1 MRLSTLLKTGI
12 LTGALCLGALGQD
25 APVNEAKGMPP
36 RTAPTDYQAHGQ
48 AGTMTIGAEFTG
60 HSVATPEAT
69 FSSEEFVSVEM
80 GLFGPADSRV
90 KLSAENFSLRVNG
103 KKTPLPNQPFGMVL
117 RSLKD
122 PEWVPPDPP
131 QSKSKG
137 GINTGGGGQNDPPP
151 VTPHMPMPLVHVMQQ
166 RVQKAA
172 LPEGDRA
179 LPVAGLIFFRYGG
192 KTDKIDSLELIYD
205 GPAGKAT
212 LALHP

>member
-1 MRLSTLLKTGI
+1 MRHFPLL
-12 LTGALCLGALGQD
+12 LMAAFCVGAQGQD
-25 APVNEAKGMPP
+25 APVSEARGMPP
-36 RTAPTDYQAHGQ
+36 RSAPADYQAHGQ
-48 AGTMTIGAEFTG
+48 AGTMTIGAEFMG
-60 HSVATPEAT
+60 HSVPTPQAI
-69 FSSEEFVSVEM
+69 FSSEEFVSVEV
-80 GLFGPADSRV
+80 GLYGPADART
-90 KLSAENFSLRVNG
+90 KLSLEDFSLRVNG
-103 KKTPLPNQPFGMVL
+103 KKAPLTNQPFGMVM

-179 LPVAGLIFFRYGG
+179 LPQAGLIFFRYGG

-212 LALHP
+212 LPLHP